1 LEVSE
6 YWTSNYT
13 TSHSNKRNIVWAQK
27 QTWRPVEQNR
37 RPRNKTTQLQPS
49 DLWQRS
55 QKHTMEK
62 RQPFQQM
69 MLGKLVIYM
78 QKTELD
84 SYLSSCTKFN
94 TRWFNDFNSDLN
106 PWNSY
111 RENPGKY
118 RQL

>member
-55 QKHTMEK
+55 QKHTQEK
-62 RQPFQQM
+62 DSLFNKCA
-69 MLGKLVIYM
+69 GKTGYLHSEDWN
-78 QKTELD
+78 KTCF
-84 SYLSSCTKFN
+84 SH
-94 TRWFNDFNSDLN
+94 
-106 PWNSY
+106 PV
-111 RENPGKY
+111 
-118 RQL
+118 